1 VTSKTVFFGL
11 KTALFGLWRRF
22 INVITARNGF
32 IIVTL
37 LALSGAKSVVGS
49 HRLAVTTPLAKQ
61 DAVLSSPTK
70 AD

>member
-22 INVITARNGF
+22 INVI

-37 LALSGAKSVVGS
+37 LALSGAKSVVRC
-49 HRLAVTTPLAKQ
+49 HRLAATTAKQ
-61 DAVLSSPTK
+61 AAAAFTADQGGLSC
-70 AD
+70 

>member
-1 VTSKTVFFGL
+1 
-11 KTALFGLWRRF
+11 
-22 INVITARNGF
+22 VITARNGF

-49 HRLAVTTPLAKQ
+49 HRLAVTTPLA
-61 DAVLSSPTK
+61 ALSSPTK

>member
-1 VTSKTVFFGL
+1 VTSKIVFFGL

-49 HRLAVTTPLAKQ
+49 HRLAVTPLAKQ

>member
-1 VTSKTVFFGL
+1 
-11 KTALFGLWRRF
+11 
-22 INVITARNGF
+22 VITARNGF